1 MLDSLVKWM
10 QKHPRLQIHVKSRAM
25 RGTGV
30 KRSRD
35 SIRLRWALIKEDG
48 IDVFGF
54 CSGSYPFLSL
64 RQIPHCHWNE
74 VLTFGVQI
82 WYLWSQLTAEWLWW
96 VPIVYRSTEEHFASF
111 QGKLKGF
118 DQTVNV
124 ILEGS
129 HERVYSSTSGVEQ
142 VPLGLYIIRGDNV

>member
-1 MLDSLVKWM
+1 M
-10 QKHPRLQIHVKSRAM
+10 
-25 RGTGV
+25 
-30 KRSRD
+30 
-35 SIRLRWALIKEDG
+35 
-48 IDVFGF
+48 
-54 CSGSYPFLSL
+54 
-64 RQIPHCHWNE
+64 
-74 VLTFGVQI
+74 
-82 WYLWSQLTAEWLWW
+82 
-96 VPIVYRSTEEHFASF
+96 PIVYRSTEEHFASF